1 MRSLK
6 LLSSPKSALIGL
18 ILACATTAPQA
29 LAAPVEPPL
38 HLLHSGKNRL
48 VEGTVKEINP
58 PNRLVFVRGKVLGNH
73 TDVPELIDVI
83 VDSTSVQSVVLG
95 ERYLFAY
102 STIHSDKRM
111 PGKIALNKGGAV
123 LVSSTGVE
131 PALFRD
137 SSTLRSLLAVSDTEE
152 ERDSPRLL
160 RRLLKLLHGKDP
172 QLQYLA
178 AAQIGLDADLG
189 ALLSDQDKVVLRSV
203 VSDAGSTTNTRYTLL
218 HAAFLFPGLYGEWA
232 LPVAQEVLATTPLGG
247 YSRDSWDPTGLVLL
261 AFDIVQ
267 KPEAVLPKESI
278 ARWLRS
284 PYRLFREQSTRLL
297 EIRFP
302 GEQREVV
309 VQALRDPKLN
319 KEARQYLDDQ
329 LRRIQQ
335 H

>member
-1 MRSLK
+1 LRPTAVP
-6 LLSSPKSALIGL
+6 LLQVLLVCGQLVFSAL
-18 ILACATTAPQA
+18 AM
-29 LAAPVEPPL
+29 AAPVEPPL

-83 VDSTSVQSVVLG
+83 VDSTSVQSVALG

-137 SSTLRSLLAVSDTEE
+137 SSTLRSLLAISDTEE

-309 VQALRDPKLN
+309 AQALRDPKLN

-329 LRRIQQ
+329 LRRIQRN
-335 H
+335 

>member
-1 MRSLK
+1 MRSFK
-6 LLSSPKSALIGL
+6 LPSSPRSAVIGL
-18 ILACATTAPQA
+18 ILACVTTAPLA
-29 LAAPVEPPL
+29 WAAPVEPPL

-48 VEGTVKEINP
+48 VEGIVKEINP
-58 PNRLVFVRGKVLGNH
+58 PNRLVFERDKVIGEH
-73 TDVPELIDVI
+73 ADVPELIDVI
-83 VDSTSVQSVVLG
+83 VDPATVQSVALG

-102 STIHSDKRM
+102 STIHRDKRL
-111 PGKIALNKGGAV
+111 PGKIALNKSGAV

-137 SSTLRSLLAVSDTEE
+137 SPS
-152 ERDSPRLL
+152 L
-160 RRLLKLLHGKDP
+160 RRLLAASDTEQERDSRRLLRLLLKSLQGKDT

-178 AAQIGLDADLG
+178 AAQIALDADLG
-189 ALLSDQDKVVLRSV
+189 ALLSDRDKTALRRV
-203 VSDAGSTTNTRYTLL
+203 VSDAGSTTDTRYTLL
-218 HAAFLFPGLYGEWA
+218 HAAYRFPGLYGEWS

-247 YSRDSWDPTGLVLL
+247 YSRDPWDPTGLVLL

-278 ARWLRS
+278 SRWLRS
-284 PYRLFREQSTRLL
+284 PNRLFREQSTRLL

-309 VQALRDPKLN
+309 VEALRDPELN
-319 KEARQYLDDQ
+319 EETRQYLDDQ
-329 LRRIQQ
+329 LRRIQR

>member
-1 MRSLK
+1 MRSFK
-6 LLSSPKSALIGL
+6 LRLSPRAALIGL
-18 ILACATTAPQA
+18 ALACVTTAPQA
-29 LAAPVEPPL
+29 WAAPVEPPL

-48 VEGTVKEINP
+48 IAGTIKEINP
-58 PNRLVFVRGKVLGNH
+58 PNRLVFVRGKVIGEH
-73 TDVPELIDVI
+73 ADVPELIDVI
-83 VDSTSVQSVVLG
+83 VDPGTVQSVALG

-102 STIHSDKRM
+102 SSLHSDKRM
-111 PGKIALNKGGAV
+111 PGKIALNKSGAV

-137 SSTLRSLLAVSDTEE
+137 SPTLRSLLAASDTEE

-160 RRLLKLLHGKDP
+160 RRLLKLLHGKDI

-189 ALLSDQDKVVLRSV
+189 ALLSDRDRAVLRSV
-203 VSDAGSTTNTRYTLL
+203 VSDAGGTTNTRYTLL

-232 LPVAQEVLATTPLGG
+232 LPVAQEVLATTPLDG
-247 YSRDSWDPTGLVLL
+247 YSQGPRNPTGLVLL

-267 KPEAVLPKESI
+267 KPDAELPRESI

-297 EIRFP
+297 EARFP

-319 KEARQYLDDQ
+319 EETRQYLDDQ
-329 LRRIQQ
+329 LRRIQR